1 MSTEIQDHKILVV
14 AHGHPDHS
22 KGGAEVAAYNLY
34 KEYEKQGVD
43 ALFLARSGEQSH
55 GGSVFSTRNGGREIL
70 FHTGIGDW
78 FNLQGAE
85 SKHIAQDFV
94 DLLKRYQPTV
104 VHFHHYAHMGV
115 EMIKAVKNT
124 LPNTKILFTLH
135 EYMAICFNNG
145 QMVKKGSTKLC
156 YESNTIDCAQC
167 FPEKSSADFFMRKQ
181 YLQSIFSY
189 VDKFISPS
197 HFLIDRY
204 KAWGIPEEKMVM
216 IENGQPVS
224 HGSEPRPLSKDE
236 KRGRFAFFGQIN
248 PFKGVDVLLEAFAAL
263 PEETQEQVH
272 LDIHGANLHLQEEDF
287 QNKISSLLEE
297 LEGVVTLHGSYEPHE
312 MPRLLKECDWMII
325 PSIWWENSPMVI
337 QEAYNHGRPV
347 ISADIGGMAEKIIDG
362 ETGYH
367 FRRGSHQSL
376 ASVIEKS
383 VISDVW
389 EKMHLGIIKP
399 LRIEECVEMHLDE
412 VNGCESSITESES

>member
-1 MSTEIQDHKILVV
+1 MMSINKEKILII

-22 KGGAEVAAYNLY
+22 KGGAEVAAYNLF
-34 KEYEKQGVD
+34 KEYEKQGLD
-43 ALFLARSGEQSH
+43 TLFLARSGEESH

-78 FNLQGAE
+78 FNLQCLEA
-85 SKHIAQDFV
+85 KHMYQDFA

-104 VHFHHYAHMGV
+104 VHFHHYAHMGL
-115 EMIKAVKNT
+115 EMIKVVRST
-124 LPNTKILFTLH
+124 LPNVKILFTLH

-145 QMVKKGSTKLC
+145 QMVKKNSTKLC
-156 YESNTIDCAQC
+156 YESNPTDCAQC

-181 YLQSIFSY
+181 YIQAIFEL

-216 IENGQPVS
+216 IENGQPAS
-224 HGSEPRPLSKDE
+224 QGSEPRLLAEGE

-263 PEETQEQVH
+263 PENIQEQVH
-272 LDIHGANLHLQEEDF
+272 LDIHGANLHLQEESF
-287 QNKISSLLEE
+287 QEKIGILLEK
-297 LEGVVTLHGSYEPHE
+297 LEGTVTLHGSYEPHE

-376 ASVIEKS
+376 AAVIEKA
-383 VISDVW
+383 INNDDW
-389 EKMHLGIIKP
+389 HQFHEMIRKP
-399 LRIEECVEMHLDE
+399 LGIEECAEIHLSE
-412 VNGCESSITESES
+412 VYV

>member
-1 MSTEIQDHKILVV
+1 MNTKQKILVI

-22 KGGAEVAAYNLY
+22 KGGAEVAAYNLF

-43 ALFLARSGEQSH
+43 TLFLARSGEKSH

-78 FNLQGAE
+78 FNLQCLEA
-85 SKHIAQDFV
+85 KHMYQDFA

-104 VHFHHYAHMGV
+104 VHFHHYAHMGL
-115 EMIKAVKNT
+115 EMIKVVRNT
-124 LPNTKILFTLH
+124 LPNVKILFTLH

-145 QMVKKGSTKLC
+145 QMVKKNSTKLC
-156 YESNTIDCAQC
+156 YESNPTDCAQC

-181 YLQSIFSY
+181 YIQAIFEL

-216 IENGQPVS
+216 IENGQPAS
-224 HGSEPRPLSKDE
+224 HGSEPRLLAEGE

-263 PEETQEQVH
+263 PENIQEQVH
-272 LDIHGANLHLQEEDF
+272 LDIHGANLHLQEESF
-287 QNKISSLLEE
+287 QEKIGILLEK
-297 LEGVVTLHGSYEPHE
+297 LEGTVTLHGSYEPHE

-337 QEAYNHGRPV
+337 QESYNHGRPV

-367 FRRGSHQSL
+367 FRKGSHQSL
-376 ASVIEKS
+376 TSVIEKAA
-383 VISDVW
+383 
-389 EKMHLGIIKP
+389 LGVEWDAIRSNILRP
-399 LRIEECVEMHLDE
+399 LSIEECADVHLNL
-412 VNGCESSITESES
+412 VHV